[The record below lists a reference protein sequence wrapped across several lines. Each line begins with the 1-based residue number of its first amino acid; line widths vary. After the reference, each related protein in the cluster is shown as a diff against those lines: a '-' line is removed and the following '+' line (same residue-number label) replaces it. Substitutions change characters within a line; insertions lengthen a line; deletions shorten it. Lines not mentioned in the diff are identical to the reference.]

1 MHKEIHRCLDSMYLM
16 AENIVRTV
24 FDKMVNDIN
33 RVFDNGDK
41 VFGQDTYSTPFSIYG
56 QIIKS
61 DISDYPNTLAQ
72 TMHNVKLAYMPNMTN
87 IVFGHIGHIRNMS
100 VCQVSSNTPSLWG
113 PPKAGN
119 PRDTQTLYIEHIC
132 LMWMKECLDNMFGK

>member
-16 AENIVRTV
+16 AENIVRQVFEQMV
-24 FDKMVNDIN
+24 FDIQDRM
-33 RVFDNGDK
+33 FEDK
-41 VFGQDTYSTPFSIYG
+41 VFGEDSFRGGFLSPM

-87 IVFGHIGHIRNMS
+87 IVFGHIGHITNMG